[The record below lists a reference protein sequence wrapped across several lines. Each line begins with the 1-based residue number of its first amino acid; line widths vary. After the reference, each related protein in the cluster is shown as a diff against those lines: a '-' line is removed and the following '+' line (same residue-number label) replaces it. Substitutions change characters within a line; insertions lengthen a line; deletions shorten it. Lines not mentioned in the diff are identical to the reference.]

1 MTSAG
6 SSVGVGQASHVDLP
20 DRQEVALLQFDNA
33 GFSRGRSLAWEI
45 AWTVVE
51 TLFVASV
58 FPGSPHRRML
68 LRLFGA
74 KIGAGVVLKP
84 GIRIKF
90 PWRLEIGD
98 HSWIGERV
106 WIDNLAPVRIA
117 SNCCISQGAYLCTG
131 NHDRTRR
138 TFDLVTGAI
147 VVEDFGWVGA
157 FSLVGPNVVV
167 GKGAMLAMG
176 SVATSDLESWTIY
189 RGNPAVRIK
198 ARVILA
204 E

>member
-1 MTSAG
+1 MISAEP
-6 SSVGVGQASHVDLP
+6 SVGEGEASLFGISV
-20 DRQEVALLQFDNA
+20 RQEVALTEFDNA

-45 AWTVVE
+45 CWMVVE
-51 TLFVASV
+51 ALFVASAL
-58 FPGSPHRRML
+58 PGSTHRRML

-74 KIGAGVVLKP
+74 KVGAGVVLKP
-84 GIRIKF
+84 GVHIRF

-138 TFDLVTGAI
+138 TFDLVTGPI
-147 VVEDFGWVGA
+147 IVEDFGWMGA
-157 FSLVGPNVVV
+157 FSLVGPNVVI
-167 GKGAMLAMG
+167 GSGAMLAMG
-176 SVATSDLESWTIY
+176 SVATTSLEPWTIY
-189 RGNPAVRIK
+189 RGNPATRLK
-198 ARVILA
+198 PRVILA
-204 E
+204 D